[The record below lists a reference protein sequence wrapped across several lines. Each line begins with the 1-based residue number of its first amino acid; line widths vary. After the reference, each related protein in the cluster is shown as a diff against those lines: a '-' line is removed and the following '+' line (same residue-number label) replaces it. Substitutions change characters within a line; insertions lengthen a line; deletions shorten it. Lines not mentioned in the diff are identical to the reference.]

1 MLARFAAL
9 LPLVALGVRAAAIG
23 CPVFDSDMN
32 LYVFGGASDYVLGAQ
47 DSWSASSAKTLSATG
62 TRPPFDGANP
72 PRCYLSQFNNAIYVL
87 GADSNNPTG
96 IYIYNAA
103 TKAWSLQAV
112 DAAGID
118 PNDQVE
124 ILDHDTNVIYALS
137 QGRMWF
143 VNLEDQKDAKTEKL
157 AYTDMGT
164 KPAFDTSSYKATMGI
179 ASNHIHFF
187 GTPGSK
193 PGDASIFVI
202 HYAYPQ
208 PELQAYPSVAGK
220 LAFPVSH
227 GQSPALFQSG
237 NPAQRQIAFIPD
249 DMSATYIV
257 DVKVNETLPLA
268 GPTDKSAGSIF
279 TASINSVV
287 QLTPSG
293 KLFFLPVDQSD
304 IAGKAANGGAAWK
317 SLATLPA
324 SSSTTPGTGGTGNG
338 NTTPGTTDG
347 SSDDT
352 PSGGNANQA
361 DPDNTADG
369 DNAAGR
375 MASLSA
381 LALLVPVVAALFF

>member
-1 MLARFAAL
+1 MFARFAAL
-9 LPLVALGVRAAAIG
+9 LPLVALGVRAASIG

-47 DSWSASSAKTLSATG
+47 DSWSAASAKTLSATG

-87 GADSNNPTG
+87 GADSKNPTG

-143 VNLEDQKDAKTEKL
+143 VNLDGQKDAKPEKL

-164 KPAFDTSSYKATMGI
+164 KPAFDTTGYKATMGI

-193 PGDASIFVI
+193 PGETSIFVI
-202 HYAYPQ
+202 HFAYPQ
-208 PELQAYPSVAGK
+208 PELQAMPSVSGAP
-220 LAFPVSH
+220 FPVSH
-227 GQSPALFQSG
+227 GQSPALFQAG
-237 NPAQRQIAFIPD
+237 GPAQRQIAFVPD

-257 DVKVNETLPLA
+257 DVKVNQTLPLA

-279 TASINSVV
+279 TASINHVV

-317 SLATLPA
+317 ALATLPA
-324 SSSTTPGTGGTGNG
+324 SSTTTPGTGG
-338 NTTPGTTDG
+338 
-347 SSDDT
+347 
-352 PSGGNANQA
+352 SGGNTGL
-361 DPDNTADG
+361 PDSSSGGSPNPGNAQQGGPDDDDSADG

-381 LALLVPVVAALFF
+381 LALLVPVVAALLF